1 MALRPIINIKYYF
14 GTLSNKNVSYKF
26 IESSKKGSRT
36 LFFDATTNPGNSRRF
51 AEKKLVGFS
60 PEQMFDVVVDVG
72 NYYKFLPFCKKSFTY
87 DFREDGRFKSDLVI
101 GFPPLTERYTS
112 NVTSERPGI
121 VKSECFDGVMFNY
134 LLTIWKFNPGL
145 KDIEQSCVIDFYI
158 DFQFKSALHMRLSNL
173 VFDTL
178 VRQMEQAFFAE
189 ARVRYGRPSIKS
201 HVLVSGN

>member
-1 MALRPIINIKYYF
+1 M
-14 GTLSNKNVSYKF
+14 
-26 IESSKKGSRT
+26 
-36 LFFDATTNPGNSRRF
+36 
-51 AEKKLVGFS
+51 GFS
-60 PEQMFDVVVDVG
+60 QEQMHDVVVDVG
-72 NYYKFLPFCKKSFTY
+72 NYYKFLPFCKKSYVY
-87 DFREDGRFKSDLVI
+87 DKRTGAFKSDLVI

-112 NVTSERPGI
+112 NVTFERPGF

-145 KDIEQSCVIDFYI
+145 KDIEQSCVIDFFI
-158 DFQFKSALHMRLSNL
+158 DFQFKSVLHMKLSNL

>member
-1 MALRPIINIKYYF
+1 MNFTIF
-14 GTLSNKNVSYKF
+14 LSV
-26 IESSKKGSRT
+26 ELSSKGHRR
-36 LFFDATTNPGNSRRF
+36 LFFDATVNQHGNSRRF
-51 AEKKLVGFS
+51 TEKKLVGFS
-60 PEQMFDVVVDVG
+60 PEQMHDVVVDVG
-72 NYYKFLPFCKKSFTY
+72 NYYKFLPFCKKSFVY
-87 DFREDGRFKSDLVI
+87 DKREGAFKSDLVI

-112 NVTSERPGI
+112 NVTFERPGV

-145 KDIEQSCVIDFYI
+145 KDIEQSCVIDFFI
-158 DFQFKSALHMRLSNL
+158 DFQFKSMLHMKLSNL